1 VANQHSA
8 AYVTGR
14 LVALKIC
21 KSPWGP
27 LLQQQSS
34 FAVKNQAVHSTV
46 AQAFGMYH

>member
-1 VANQHSA
+1 MSQDNGNA
-8 AYVTGR
+8 AYVTGQVLARTR
-14 LVALKIC
+14 LMIC

-46 AQAFGMYH
+46 PQAF